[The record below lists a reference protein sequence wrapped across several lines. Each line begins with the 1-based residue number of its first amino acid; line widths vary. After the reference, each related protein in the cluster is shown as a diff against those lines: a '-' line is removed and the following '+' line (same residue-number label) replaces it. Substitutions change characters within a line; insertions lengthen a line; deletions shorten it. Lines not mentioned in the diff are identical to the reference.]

1 LAPSPRGQ
9 VELTQPGRDL
19 DPAYDADRQLRPGV
33 FVAKLTGL
41 LDLTSWPAGMRVI
54 FGKEGVG

>member
-1 LAPSPRGQ
+1 MAVLG
-9 VELTQPGRDL
+9 PGSGHDL
-19 DPAYDADRQLRPGV
+19 DPAYDADRQLRPEV

-54 FGKEGVG
+54 IGKEGVG